1 LQQSQEAKLEKNRQS
16 ARECRRRK
24 KEYVTAL
31 EEKIDEF
38 AAQNTALRTRVG
50 EMEKVNKELV
60 AEMAE
65 LRARL
70 AGFELKAGAL

>member
-1 LQQSQEAKLEKNRQS
+1 
-16 ARECRRRK
+16 
-24 KEYVTAL
+24 
-31 EEKIDEF
+31 
-38 AAQNTALRTRVG
+38 
-50 EMEKVNKELV
+50 MEKVNKELI